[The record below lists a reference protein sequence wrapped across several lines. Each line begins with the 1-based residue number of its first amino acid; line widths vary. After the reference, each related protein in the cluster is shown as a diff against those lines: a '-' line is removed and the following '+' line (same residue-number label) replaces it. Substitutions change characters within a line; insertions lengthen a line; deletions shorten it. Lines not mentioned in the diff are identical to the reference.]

1 VASIVDHSASGRQ
14 ESLPP
19 LPPDELIDRVNPR
32 GVTETTADAD
42 REAFRA
48 SGQQS
53 VRDIERAL
61 AGIGRTLDSFPR
73 ILEFGCGCGRIM
85 GWLGPLANRCEL
97 FGTDIDEAA
106 IAWCAENLTFARFG
120 VNPHEPPTS
129 YPDASFDLVFNH
141 SVLTHLDERYQDLW
155 LAELKRITK
164 PGGTVLLTV
173 HGELA
178 FEQAETAM
186 AGAGENPASWREPLE
201 RDGILFVEQDGYVGS
216 AFPDFYHTTFHA
228 PWYVFEHWGRAFTV
242 RAYLPHADLGHQDII
257 LLERAPDDPPRPRAV
272 RARPGG
278 GAAADQPS
286 AAAGEETPLARVQ
299 AELDRGVAPRHPSRF
314 GAPGEL
320 VRRALLRVMR
330 PYTAIERS
338 LDRDLAD
345 AIADMQRR
353 TDEVHRL
360 ASGELRMPL
369 LVQDVLNRHS
379 ERMKRLDADLRA
391 DLGEL
396 AERIER
402 IERDGPRER

>member
-1 VASIVDHSASGRQ
+1 VTSIADQRASGPPD
-14 ESLPP
+14 SLPP

-32 GVTETTADAD
+32 GVTEATAETD
-42 REAFRA
+42 RNDFRE
-48 SGQQS
+48 SGRRS

-61 AGIGRTLDSFPR
+61 AAIGRSLDSYPR
-73 ILEFGCGCGRIM
+73 ILEFGCGCARIM
-85 GWLGPLANRCEL
+85 SWLEPLADRCEL
-97 FGTDIDEAA
+97 HGTDIDEAA
-106 IAWCAENLTFARFG
+106 IAWCAANLPFAEFG
-120 VNPHEPPTS
+120 LNPHEPPTS
-129 YPDASFDLVFNH
+129 YPDASFDLVYNH

-155 LAELKRITK
+155 LEELRRITK

-178 FEQAETAM
+178 FEQAEVAM
-186 AGAGENPASWREPLE
+186 AGAGQNPESWRDPLE

-228 PWYVFEHWGRAFTV
+228 PWYVFEHWGKAFTV
-242 RAYLPHADLGHQDII
+242 RAYLPQADLGHQDIV
-257 LLERAPDDPPRPRAV
+257 LLERAHDDPPRPRPV
-272 RARPGG
+272 LARPGG
-278 GAAADQPS
+278 GAPAPEP
-286 AAAGEETPLARVQ
+286 AAAPGDATPLARVQ
-299 AELDRGVAPRHPSRF
+299 AELARGVAPHHPSRF

-320 VRRALLRVMR
+320 ARRLALRLMR

-345 AIADMQRR
+345 AVADLERR
-353 TDEVHRL
+353 T
-360 ASGELRMPL
+360 GEMRMPL

-391 DLGEL
+391 ELGEL

-402 IERDGPRER
+402 IERNGPAGS